1 MGLLF
6 IQGTPFP
13 NDLNPLPNFSWP
25 ASADQIWK
33 IVVIK
38 WLASTIKQSYHV
50 VDLKQLG
57 RDAISRQEIE
67 QLTSDLCS
75 ILLLFHPC

>member
-1 MGLLF
+1 M
-6 IQGTPFP
+6 
-13 NDLNPLPNFSWP
+13 
-25 ASADQIWK
+25 
-33 IVVIK
+33 
-38 WLASTIKQSYHV
+38 